1 MITKEGAMKRLF
13 VMVVVLALAAPVAWA
28 GGLAGVQMDEEVMVG
43 SDTVKLNGM
52 GLRKKLWV
60 KVYVGGLY
68 LEHPT
73 TNAENAAHSKQ
84 TKKMVMHFLTNKAK
98 KKKMDSAW
106 VEGFEA
112 NWGHFGDI
120 KARVMTFKDYFG
132 DMKEGDV
139 VEMTL
144 VPGQGTTIVV
154 NGATK
159 GTIEGDDF
167 AEALV
172 NVWVGN
178 SPPDE
183 GFKKGLLGG

>member
-1 MITKEGAMKRLF
+1 MKRFLI
-13 VMVVVLALAAPVAWA
+13 VMIALALTVPAAWA
-28 GGLAGVQMDEEVMVG
+28 GGLAGVTMDEEIMVG
-43 SDTVKLNGM
+43 ADSLKLNGM
-52 GLRKKLWV
+52 GLRQKLWV

-73 TNAENAAHSKQ
+73 TDAKNAAHSKQ

-98 KKKMDSAW
+98 KKKMDAAW

-112 NWGHFGDI
+112 NWGHYGDI
-120 KARVMTFKDYFG
+120 KARVMTFKDFFG

-144 VPGQGTTIVV
+144 VPGKGTAVVV

-172 NVWVGN
+172 NVWVGVE
-178 SPPDE
+178 PPTAD
-183 GFKKGLLGG
+183 FKKGVLGG